1 MILISYAQAI
11 LPFAYHFGP
20 LFAFFELV
28 AQPKNQT
35 INQQNALLHP
45 ITGLDSNLE
54 AFNSHL
60 MA

>member
-1 MILISYAQAI
+1 MILISYVQEEI
-11 LPFAYHFGP
+11 YYLLIY
-20 LFAFFELV
+20 LC
-28 AQPKNQT
+28 
-35 INQQNALLHP
+35 INYTQIALLHF